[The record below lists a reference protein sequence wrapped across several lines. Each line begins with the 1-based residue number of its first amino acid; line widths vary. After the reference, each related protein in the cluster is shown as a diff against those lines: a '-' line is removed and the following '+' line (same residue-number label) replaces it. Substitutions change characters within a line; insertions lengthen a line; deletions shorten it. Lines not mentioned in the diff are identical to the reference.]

1 MFLFVYRTLIIACN
15 VWQSTMKG
23 GVAKKVAEYVI
34 LSNKIV
40 AALDLLNAKLQV
52 GFLLGFYY
60 YRKLFWL
67 HTVNAGLVLLV
78 VIDSHCRCL

>member
-1 MFLFVYRTLIIACN
+1 
-15 VWQSTMKG
+15 MKG

-52 GFLLGFYY
+52 GFFAW
-60 YRKLFWL
+60 F
-67 HTVNAGLVLLV
+67 LLV
-78 VIDSHCRCL
+78 